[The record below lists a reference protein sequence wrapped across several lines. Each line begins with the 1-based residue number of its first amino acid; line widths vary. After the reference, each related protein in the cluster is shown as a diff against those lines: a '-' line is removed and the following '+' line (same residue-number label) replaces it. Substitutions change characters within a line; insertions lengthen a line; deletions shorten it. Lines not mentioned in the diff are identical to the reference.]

1 MAKLA
6 VVALYEQ
13 TDRALKSARSDRA
26 LGMGLSPFW
35 EIRRGF
41 TILKQATQNPGAG
54 NPRGAPIP
62 MPVTVLS

>member
-13 TDRALKSARSDRA
+13 TDQALKSGRSDRA

-35 EIRRGF
+35 EI
-41 TILKQATQNPGAG
+41 
-54 NPRGAPIP
+54 
-62 MPVTVLS
+62 